1 LCNPLGF
8 RLRGRRGFVKKSG
21 TLAELHA
28 IAVGDE
34 PTRLSSLHE
43 IFKNLAFQLP
53 EKLSGETSK
62 PTTEYL
68 LAFHFTLMKTKLPSL
83 LITVLIACLE
93 ASQNAHAVTPPPDGG
108 YPNGNTA
115 EGENALFSLTR
126 GRFNSAIGWRTLLN
140 NTGGN
145 FNTAIGSAA
154 LSSNANA
161 SENTATGA
169 AALSNN
175 AALLNSGG
183 NRNTA
188 NGASALFNN
197 TTGSGNTAIGSRAL
211 FNNTTGS
218 DNIALGFS
226 AGSSVTT
233 ADNVICI
240 GADGTDVNNSCF
252 IGNIF
257 GATSAGGSAVFI
269 NSNGK
274 LGTATSSQRFKEKI
288 KPMERASEVLF
299 ALKPVTFHYKKEID
313 PQGIPQF
320 GLVAEDVEAINPD
333 LVVRDKEGKVNSVR
347 YEAVNAMLLNEFLK
361 EHRKVEKL
369 EAALEALS
377 ERLREQDAK
386 IQRVSDQVERT
397 GSARAL
403 VVEAEKGSS
412 VRPRTLDYEQ
422 EHE

>member
-1 LCNPLGF
+1 
-8 RLRGRRGFVKKSG
+8 
-21 TLAELHA
+21 
-28 IAVGDE
+28 
-34 PTRLSSLHE
+34 
-43 IFKNLAFQLP
+43 
-53 EKLSGETSK
+53 
-62 PTTEYL
+62 
-68 LAFHFTLMKTKLPSL
+68 MKTKLPSL
-83 LITVLIACLE
+83 LITLLIACLE

-154 LSSNANA
+154 LSSNTSAT
-161 SENTATGA
+161 ENTATGA
-169 AALSNN
+169 AALLNN

-188 NGASALFNN
+188 NGAYALFNN
-197 TTGSGNTAIGSRAL
+197 TTGSRNTAIGSRAL

-218 DNIALGFS
+218 GNIALGSS

-240 GADGTDVNNSCF
+240 GTDGTDVNNSCF

-257 GATSAGGSAVFI
+257 GATSAAGSAVFI

-274 LGTATSSQRFKEKI
+274 LGTATSSQRFKEEI

-320 GLVAEDVEAINPD
+320 GLVAEDVESINPD

-361 EHRKVEKL
+361 EHRKNDEQQATIARLEKRIDALTAGLQKVSAQL
-369 EAALEALS
+369 EASKTAP
-377 ERLREQDAK
+377 Q
-386 IQRVSDQVERT
+386 VVVNDQ
-397 GSARAL
+397 
-403 VVEAEKGSS
+403 
-412 VRPRTLDYEQ
+412 
-422 EHE
+422 

>member
-1 LCNPLGF
+1 
-8 RLRGRRGFVKKSG
+8 
-21 TLAELHA
+21 
-28 IAVGDE
+28 
-34 PTRLSSLHE
+34 
-43 IFKNLAFQLP
+43 
-53 EKLSGETSK
+53 
-62 PTTEYL
+62 
-68 LAFHFTLMKTKLPSL
+68 MKTKIPSFVVTL
-83 LITVLIACLE
+83 LIVCLG
-93 ASQNAHAVTPPPDGG
+93 ASQNAYAVTPAPDGD
-108 YPNGNTA
+108 YPGGNTA
-115 EGENALFSLTR
+115 EGENALLSLTR

-197 TTGSGNTAIGSRAL
+197 TTGSRNTAMGSRAL

-218 DNIALGFS
+218 NNIALGSS

-240 GADGTDVNNSCF
+240 GTDGTDVNNSCF

-274 LGTATSSQRFKEKI
+274 LGTVTSSRRFKEKI
-288 KPMERASEVLF
+288 KPMERTSEVLF
-299 ALKPVTFHYKKEID
+299 ALKPVTFRYKNDID

-320 GLVAEDVEAINPD
+320 GLVAEDVEAISPE
-333 LVVRDKEGKVNSVR
+333 LVVRDKEGKINTVR
-347 YEAVNAMLLNEFLK
+347 YEAINAMLLNEFLK
-361 EHRKVEKL
+361 EHRKVEELQATVVRQQKGM
-369 EAALEALS
+369 EALAAQ
-377 ERLREQDAK
+377 LREQATQ
-386 IQRVSDQVERT
+386 IQKVSAE
-397 GSARAL
+397 L
-403 VVEAEKGSS
+403 EASKPAPQM
-412 VRPRTLDYEQ
+412 VNNP
-422 EHE
+422 

>member
-1 LCNPLGF
+1 LQSAKS
-8 RLRGRRGFVKKSG
+8 RR
-21 TLAELHA
+21 AC
-28 IAVGDE
+28 AVC
-34 PTRLSSLHE
+34 TKF
-43 IFKNLAFQLP
+43 FKNLAFQLP
-53 EKLSGETSK
+53 EKLSGKTSK

-68 LAFHFTLMKTKLPSL
+68 LTFHFTLMKTKLSSL

-108 YPNGNTA
+108 YPHGNTA

-145 FNTAIGSAA
+145 FNTALGAAA
-154 LSSNANA
+154 LSNNANA

-197 TTGSGNTAIGSRAL
+197 TTGSRNTAMGNRAL

-240 GADGTDVNNSCF
+240 GTDGTDVNNSCF

-274 LGTATSSQRFKEKI
+274 LGTATSSQRFKEEI

-320 GLVAEDVEAINPD
+320 GLVAEDVEGINPD

-347 YEAVNAMLLNEFLK
+347 YEAINAMLLNEFLK
-361 EHRKVEKL
+361 EHRKVEELQATVVRQQKGM
-369 EAALEALS
+369 EALAAQ
-377 ERLREQDAK
+377 LKDQATQ
-386 IQRVSDQVERT
+386 IQRVSAS
-397 GSARAL
+397 GSPIMRHLFSSIHTCRA
-403 VVEAEKGSS
+403 VACESW
-412 VRPRTLDYEQ
+412 
-422 EHE
+422 